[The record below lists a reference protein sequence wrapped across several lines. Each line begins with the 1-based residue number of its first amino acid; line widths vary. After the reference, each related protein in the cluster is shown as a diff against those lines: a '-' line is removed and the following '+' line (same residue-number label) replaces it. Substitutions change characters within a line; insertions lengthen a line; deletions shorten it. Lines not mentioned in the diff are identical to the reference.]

1 MKTSEKRL
9 AGGLGGACV
18 LYLAFQVIWPA
29 ISGPITLAQGKLDSA
44 KKARD
49 AERDKVDIALD
60 RIREDM
66 TLMKEQSLSSNVSE
80 ASLGYEQWLSSL
92 AEDVA
97 KFRDPKVSRETTS
110 PSRDNAYVAIKIR
123 VTGQGTMKQLRQFL
137 YRFHRANV
145 LHQISSM
152 TIEALD
158 NSSNPLL
165 DIVVIADALSMRDA
179 AIKGPTLFPRSE
191 VITVEDDPDRR
202 LTVADGTA
210 GWSKETPFEI
220 RVDDQYL
227 TVLERVHQVWEIKG
241 TGAKAAS
248 GATVTLV
255 EKLSDAEA
263 PYDEP
268 VEKEATEKDAS
279 EKGAEKA
286 PAKIAPPKAVTTTLA
301 ADWDGESSTIT
312 VAMPEGF
319 EPGRLKVLIGTSTV
333 DVVARRE
340 VWRIDD
346 QRFRAEKGTIVEAS
360 PPNPDMKDVTLAEF
374 DALLDLNPFAKIR
387 TLPPNF
393 LLTGERRVERG
404 NSSVLTP
411 IVQNLGP
418 NAAAPEFEILS
429 ELPAGMTFA
438 ENKLNWTPPED
449 MQPGEFDIKIRAKS
463 DALSEPL
470 EESFKVSLTVTKR
483 NDAPVLWP
491 PEKPVVGVLGQAL
504 NFAVTATDNETAVED
519 LRFSAGANFP
529 EGALVNATTG
539 EVSWLPGDNVQP
551 GTVEFPINVTDTG
564 DPQQTS
570 SQTISVEMQEDRAIY
585 TYLTASIAADDNRQ
599 AWLYDRSS
607 NKRVIVQEGDAFQFA
622 GFDALILSIGRDF
635 ILMQQ
640 NRDTLRLDIGDS
652 LRQAVVI
659 ATAPEPE
666 PATGE
671 ESTTGETS
679 TTGEAAK
686 PDDAAT
692 AAELDALLNDLDKAE
707 KEEAEKNGEGKPTT
721 EKPTDPEST
730 EPTSTDPKP
739 AGPETKEPASTE
751 PKPTTPDSTET
762 KPEPNTPAAE
772 PKTTEPA
779 AEKPAST
786 EPPSPTE
793 EDLDALLKA
802 LEEDEAARP
811 ADSTEKPAEEK
822 AEEKP
827 AEKPAEAPATQEPS
841 SEKPAEPAEPA
852 PAKQD

>member
-9 AGGLGGACV
+9 AGGLGGVCV
-18 LYLAFQVIWPA
+18 IYLAFQVVWPA
-29 ISGPITLAQGKLDSA
+29 ISGPMTEAQGKLDA
-44 KKARD
+44 ATKVYD
-49 AERDKVDIALD
+49 AESEKVDIAMG

-97 KFRDPKVSRETTS
+97 KFRAPKVSRETTS
-110 PSRDNAYVAIKIR
+110 PSRDNAFVAIKIR

-227 TVLERVHQVWEIKG
+227 TVLERVHQIWEIKG

-255 EKLSDAEA
+255 EKLSDAEP

-268 VEKEATEKDAS
+268 VEKEDAKDGSEKD
-279 EKGAEKA
+279 EGKA
-286 PAKIAPPKAVTTTLA
+286 PAKEVTTTLA
-301 ADWDGESSTIT
+301 AAWDGESNTIT

-319 EPGRLKVLIGTSTV
+319 EPGRLKVRIGSSTV

-346 QRFRAEKGTIVEAS
+346 QQFRADAGKIVEAS

-418 NAAAPEFEILS
+418 NAPAPQFEILS

-449 MQPGEFDIKIRAKS
+449 MEPGEFDIKIRAKS
-463 DALSEPL
+463 DVLPEPL
-470 EESFKVSLTVTKR
+470 EESFKVSLTVTKN
-483 NDAPVLWP
+483 NDPPVLWP
-491 PEKPVVGVLGQAL
+491 PEKPVIGVLGQAL
-504 NFAVTATDNETAVED
+504 SFSVTATDNETAVED

-529 EGALVNATTG
+529 DGALVNATTG
-539 EVSWLPGDNVQP
+539 EVSWLPGDDVQP

-564 DPQQTS
+564 DPQQTT

-640 NRDTLRLDIGDS
+640 DRDTLRLDIGDS

-666 PATGE
+666 PEPATGE
-671 ESTTGETS
+671 ETSATGETTS

-707 KEEAEKNGEGKPTT
+707 KEEAEKTGETKPATV
-721 EKPTDPEST
+721 KPTDPEST
-730 EPTSTDPKP
+730 EPN
-739 AGPETKEPASTE
+739 STE
-751 PKPTTPDSTET
+751 PKPAEPVTKEPSSTEPEPTTP
-762 KPEPNTPAAE
+762 KPA
-772 PKTTEPA
+772 EPA
-779 AEKPAST
+779 AEEKPAAST
-786 EPPSPTE
+786 EPPKPTE

-802 LEEDEAARP
+802 LEEDEAAKP
-811 ADSTEKPAEEK
+811 ADSTEKPAEGKPADED
-822 AEEKP
+822 ATEKP
-827 AEKPAEAPATQEPS
+827 DVAPAKEPS
-841 SEKPAEPAEPA
+841 SKEPAEPIEPA

>member
-9 AGGLGGACV
+9 AGGLGGVCAI
-18 LYLAFQVIWPA
+18 YLVFQVVWPA
-29 ISGPITLAQGKLDSA
+29 ISGPVTQAQGKLDSA
-44 KKARD
+44 NSALE
-49 AERDKVDIALD
+49 AENEKVDIALV

-123 VTGQGTMKQLRQFL
+123 VAGQGTMKQLRQFL

-179 AIKGPTLFPRSE
+179 AIKGPTLFPRSD
-191 VITVEDDPDRR
+191 VIKVEDR
-202 LTVADGTA
+202 LITVADGTA
-210 GWSKETPFEI
+210 GWSQEQDFEI

-227 TVLERVHQVWEIKG
+227 NVHKRVRQIWEIKG

-255 EKLSDAEA
+255 EKTSDTEP

-268 VEKEATEKDAS
+268 IEENTEKDATEKDA
-279 EKGAEKA
+279 EKA
-286 PAKIAPPKAVTTTLA
+286 PAGEAPPAKEITTTLA
-301 ADWDGESSTIT
+301 ADWDGKSNTIT

-319 EPGRLKVLIGTSTV
+319 EPGRLKVRIGDSTV

-340 VWRIDD
+340 VWQIDD
-346 QRFRAEKGTIVEAS
+346 QRFRADEGTIVEAS
-360 PPNPDMKDVTLAEF
+360 PINPDMKNVTLAEF
-374 DALLDLNPFAKIR
+374 DSLLDLNPFAKIR
-387 TLPPNF
+387 TLPPSF

-418 NAAAPEFEILS
+418 NASTPEFEILS

-449 MQPGEFDIKIRAKS
+449 MEPGEFDIKIRAKS
-463 DALSEPL
+463 DAIPEPL
-470 EESFKVSLTVTKR
+470 EESFKVSLTVTKK
-483 NDAPVLWP
+483 NDPPVLWP
-491 PEKPVVGVLGQAL
+491 PEKPVIGVLGQAL
-504 NFAVTATDNETAVED
+504 RFSVTATDNETTVED
-519 LRFSAGANFP
+519 LRFSAGDNFP

-539 EVSWLPGDNVQP
+539 EVSWLPGDDVQP

-564 DPQQTS
+564 DPQQTT

-640 NRDTLRLDIGDS
+640 DRDTLRLDIGDS

-666 PATGE
+666 PEPATGE
-671 ESTTGETS
+671 ETTTGETS
-679 TTGEAAK
+679 APGEAAK

-692 AAELDALLNDLDKAE
+692 AAELDALLNDLEKAE
-707 KEEAEKNGEGKPTT
+707 KTGDPKPETTKPASTELKPAKPETKEPNSTDPELTPPKPAEPATE
-721 EKPTDPEST
+721 EKPTDPI
-730 EPTSTDPKP
+730 TDK
-739 AGPETKEPASTE
+739 
-751 PKPTTPDSTET
+751 D
-762 KPEPNTPAAE
+762 
-772 PKTTEPA
+772 TTEPA
-779 AEKPAST
+779 AK
-786 EPPSPTE
+786 
-793 EDLDALLKA
+793 
-802 LEEDEAARP
+802 P
-811 ADSTEKPAEEK
+811 ADSTEKPIEGK
-822 AEEKP
+822 PTEKP
-827 AEKPAEAPATQEPS
+827 AETPATEEPS
-841 SEKPAEPAEPA
+841 TEEPAKPTEPA
-852 PAKQD
+852 PVKQD

>member
-9 AGGLGGACV
+9 AGGLGGVCAI
-18 LYLAFQVIWPA
+18 YLVFQVVWPA
-29 ISGPITLAQGKLDSA
+29 ISGPVTQAQGKLDSA
-44 KKARD
+44 NSALE
-49 AERDKVDIALD
+49 AETEKVDIALG

-66 TLMKEQSLSSNVSE
+66 KLMKEQSLSSNVSE

-123 VTGQGTMKQLRQFL
+123 VAGQGTMKQLRQFL

-191 VITVEDDPDRR
+191 VIKVEDDPDVEADPGR
-202 LTVADGTA
+202 LMTVADGTA
-210 GWSKETPFEI
+210 GWPQGRRFEI

-227 TVLERVHQVWEIKG
+227 TVLKRVHQIWEIKG
-241 TGAKAAS
+241 TGAKAAT
-248 GATVTLV
+248 GDTVTLV
-255 EKLSDAEA
+255 EKLSDGEP

-268 VEKEATEKDAS
+268 VEKEAETKESEKDES
-279 EKGAEKA
+279 PKDTDKA
-286 PAKIAPPKAVTTTLA
+286 PAKVAPPKEVTTTLA
-301 ADWDGESSTIT
+301 AAWDGKSNTIT
-312 VAMPEGF
+312 VAMSEGF
-319 EPGRLKVLIGTSTV
+319 NPGRLKVRIGDSTV
-333 DVVARRE
+333 DVISRRE
-340 VWRIDD
+340 VWKIDD
-346 QRFRAEKGTIVEAS
+346 QRFRADEGAIVEAS
-360 PPNPDMKDVTLAEF
+360 PPNPDMKNVTLAEF
-374 DALLDLNPFAKIR
+374 DSLLDLNPFAKIR
-387 TLPPNF
+387 TLPPSF

-418 NAAAPEFEILS
+418 NASTPEFEILS

-449 MQPGEFDIKIRAKS
+449 MEPGEFDIKIRAKS
-463 DALSEPL
+463 DAIPEPL
-470 EESFKVSLTVTKR
+470 EESFKVSLTVTKK
-483 NDAPVLWP
+483 NDSPVLWP
-491 PEKPVVGVLGQAL
+491 PEKPVIGVLGQAL
-504 NFAVTATDNETAVED
+504 RFSVTATDNETTVED
-519 LRFSAGANFP
+519 LRFSAGDNFP

-539 EVSWLPGDNVQP
+539 EVSWLPGDDVQP

-564 DPQQTS
+564 DPQQTT

-640 NRDTLRLDIGDS
+640 DRDTLRLDIGDS

-666 PATGE
+666 PEPATGE
-671 ESTTGETS
+671 ETTTGETS
-679 TTGEAAK
+679 APGEAAK

-692 AAELDALLNDLDKAE
+692 AAELDALLNDLEKAE
-707 KEEAEKNGEGKPTT
+707 KTG
-721 EKPTDPEST
+721 
-730 EPTSTDPKP
+730 DPKP
-739 AGPETKEPASTE
+739 ETTKPASTE
-751 PKPTTPDSTET
+751 PKPAKPETKEPNSTEPEST
-762 KPEPNTPAAE
+762 PPKPAEPATEEKPAAPITE
-772 PKTTEPA
+772 KDTTEPA
-779 AEKPAST
+779 AK
-786 EPPSPTE
+786 
-793 EDLDALLKA
+793 
-802 LEEDEAARP
+802 P
-811 ADSTEKPAEEK
+811 ADSTEKPIEGK
-822 AEEKP
+822 PTEKP
-827 AEKPAEAPATQEPS
+827 AETPATEEPS
-841 SEKPAEPAEPA
+841 TEEPAKPTEPA
-852 PAKQD
+852 PVKQD

>member
-9 AGGLGGACV
+9 AGGLGGVCAI
-18 LYLAFQVIWPA
+18 YLVFQVVWPA
-29 ISGPITLAQGKLDSA
+29 ISGPVTQAQGKLDSA
-44 KKARD
+44 NSALE
-49 AERDKVDIALD
+49 AENEKVDIALV

-123 VTGQGTMKQLRQFL
+123 VAGQGTMKQLRQFL

-191 VITVEDDPDRR
+191 VIKVEDR
-202 LTVADGTA
+202 LITVADGTA
-210 GWSKETPFEI
+210 GWSQEQDFEI

-227 TVLERVHQVWEIKG
+227 NVHKRVRQIWEIKG

-255 EKLSDAEA
+255 EKTSDTEP

-268 VEKEATEKDAS
+268 IEENTEKDATEKDA
-279 EKGAEKA
+279 EKA
-286 PAKIAPPKAVTTTLA
+286 PAGEAPPAKEITTTLA
-301 ADWDGESSTIT
+301 ADWDGKSNTIT

-319 EPGRLKVLIGTSTV
+319 EPGRLKVRIGDSTV

-340 VWRIDD
+340 VWQIDD
-346 QRFRAEKGTIVEAS
+346 QRFRADEGTIVEAS
-360 PPNPDMKDVTLAEF
+360 PINPDMKNVTLAEF
-374 DALLDLNPFAKIR
+374 DSLLDLNPFAKIR
-387 TLPPNF
+387 TLPPSF

-418 NAAAPEFEILS
+418 NASTPEFEILS

-449 MQPGEFDIKIRAKS
+449 MEPGEFDIKIRAKS
-463 DALSEPL
+463 DAIPEPL
-470 EESFKVSLTVTKR
+470 EESFKVSLTVTKK
-483 NDAPVLWP
+483 NDPPVLWP
-491 PEKPVVGVLGQAL
+491 PEKPVIGVLGQAL
-504 NFAVTATDNETAVED
+504 RFSVTATDNETTVED
-519 LRFSAGANFP
+519 LRFSAGDNFP

-539 EVSWLPGDNVQP
+539 EVSWLPGDDVQP

-564 DPQQTS
+564 DPQQTT

-640 NRDTLRLDIGDS
+640 DRDTLRLDIGDS

-666 PATGE
+666 PEPATGE
-671 ESTTGETS
+671 ETTTGETS
-679 TTGEAAK
+679 APGEAAK

-692 AAELDALLNDLDKAE
+692 AAELDALLNDLEKAE
-707 KEEAEKNGEGKPTT
+707 KTGDPKPETTKPASTELKPAKPETKEPNSTDPELTPPKPAEPATE
-721 EKPTDPEST
+721 EKPTDPI
-730 EPTSTDPKP
+730 TDK
-739 AGPETKEPASTE
+739 
-751 PKPTTPDSTET
+751 D
-762 KPEPNTPAAE
+762 
-772 PKTTEPA
+772 TTEPA
-779 AEKPAST
+779 AK
-786 EPPSPTE
+786 
-793 EDLDALLKA
+793 
-802 LEEDEAARP
+802 P
-811 ADSTEKPAEEK
+811 ADSTEKPIEGK
-822 AEEKP
+822 PTEKP
-827 AEKPAEAPATQEPS
+827 AETPATEEPS
-841 SEKPAEPAEPA
+841 TEEPAKPTEPA
-852 PAKQD
+852 PVKQD

>member
-1 MKTSEKRL
+1 MKTAEKRL
-9 AGGLGGACV
+9 AGGLGGTCGI
-18 LYLAFQVIWPA
+18 YRIFQVVWPA
-29 ISGPITLAQGKLDSA
+29 LSGPVTQAQGKLDSA
-44 KKARD
+44 NSALE
-49 AERDKVDIALD
+49 AETEKVDIALG

-123 VTGQGTMKQLRQFL
+123 VAGQGTMKQLRQFL

-191 VITVEDDPDRR
+191 VIKVEDDPDRR
-202 LTVADGTA
+202 MTVADGTA
-210 GWSKETPFEI
+210 GWSQETPFEI

-227 TVLERVHQVWEIKG
+227 TVLERVHQIWEIKG

-268 VEKEATEKDAS
+268 VEKEESEKDAS
-279 EKGAEKA
+279 AKDTDKA
-286 PAKIAPPKAVTTTLA
+286 PAKVAPPKAVTTTLA
-301 ADWDGESSTIT
+301 AAWDGESNTIT

-319 EPGRLKVLIGTSTV
+319 EPGRLKVRIGDSTV

-346 QRFRAEKGTIVEAS
+346 QRFRADKGTVVEAS

-374 DALLDLNPFAKIR
+374 DTLLDLNPFAKIR

-418 NAAAPEFEILS
+418 NASAPEFEILS

-449 MQPGEFDIKIRAKS
+449 MEPGEFDIKIRAKS
-463 DALSEPL
+463 DALPQPL
-470 EESFKVSLTVTKR
+470 EESFKVSLTVTKT
-483 NDAPVLWP
+483 NDPPVLWP
-491 PEKPVVGVLGQAL
+491 PEKPVIGVLGQAL
-504 NFAVTATDNETAVED
+504 SFSVTATDNETAVED

-529 EGALVNATTG
+529 QGALVNATTG
-539 EVSWLPGDNVQP
+539 EVSWLPGDDVQP

-564 DPQQTS
+564 DPQQTT

-640 NRDTLRLDIGDS
+640 DRDTLRLDIGDS

-666 PATGE
+666 PEPATGE
-671 ESTTGETS
+671 ESTTGETTS
-679 TTGEAAK
+679 ATGEAAK

-692 AAELDALLNDLDKAE
+692 AAELDALLNDLEKAE
-707 KEEAEKNGEGKPTT
+707 KEEAEKTGEAKPAT
-721 EKPTDPEST
+721 EKPVE
-730 EPTSTDPKP
+730 
-739 AGPETKEPASTE
+739 PETTEPASTE
-751 PKPTTPDSTET
+751 PKPAEPETKEPTSTEPEPTTPKPAEPATEE
-762 KPEPNTPAAE
+762 KPAA
-772 PKTTEPA
+772 TA
-779 AEKPAST
+779 AEKPTST
-786 EPPSPTE
+786 EPPKPTE

-802 LEEDEAARP
+802 LEEDEAAKP
-811 ADSTEKPAEEK
+811 ADSTEKPAEGK
-822 AEEKP
+822 PAEEKP
-827 AEKPAEAPATQEPS
+827 AEKPEAPAAKEPS
-841 SEKPAEPAEPA
+841 TEEPAEPA

>member
-9 AGGLGGACV
+9 AGGLGGVCAI
-18 LYLAFQVIWPA
+18 YLVFQVVWPA
-29 ISGPITLAQGKLDSA
+29 ISGPVTQAQGKLDSA
-44 KKARD
+44 NSALE
-49 AERDKVDIALD
+49 AENEKVDIALV

-123 VTGQGTMKQLRQFL
+123 VAGQGTMKQLRQFL

-191 VITVEDDPDRR
+191 VIKVEDR
-202 LTVADGTA
+202 LITVADGTA
-210 GWSKETPFEI
+210 GWSQEQDFEI

-227 TVLERVHQVWEIKG
+227 NVHKRVRQIWEIKG

-255 EKLSDAEA
+255 EKTSDTEP

-268 VEKEATEKDAS
+268 IEENTEKDATEKDA
-279 EKGAEKA
+279 EKA
-286 PAKIAPPKAVTTTLA
+286 PAGEAPPAKEITTTLA
-301 ADWDGESSTIT
+301 ADWDGKSNTIT

-319 EPGRLKVLIGTSTV
+319 EPGRLKVRIGDSTV

-340 VWRIDD
+340 VWQIDD
-346 QRFRAEKGTIVEAS
+346 QRFRADEGTIVEAS
-360 PPNPDMKDVTLAEF
+360 PINPDMKNVTLAEF
-374 DALLDLNPFAKIR
+374 DSLLDLNPFAKIR
-387 TLPPNF
+387 TLPPSF

-418 NAAAPEFEILS
+418 NASTPEFEILS

-449 MQPGEFDIKIRAKS
+449 MEPGEFDIKIRAKS
-463 DALSEPL
+463 DAIPEPL
-470 EESFKVSLTVTKR
+470 EESFKVSLTVTKK
-483 NDAPVLWP
+483 NDPPVLWP
-491 PEKPVVGVLGQAL
+491 PEKPVIGVLGQAL
-504 NFAVTATDNETAVED
+504 RFSVTATDNETTVED
-519 LRFSAGANFP
+519 LRFSAGDNFP

-539 EVSWLPGDNVQP
+539 EVSWLPGDDVQP

-564 DPQQTS
+564 DPQQTT

-640 NRDTLRLDIGDS
+640 DRDTLRLDIGDS

-666 PATGE
+666 PEPATGE
-671 ESTTGETS
+671 ETTTGETS
-679 TTGEAAK
+679 APGEAAK

-692 AAELDALLNDLDKAE
+692 AAELDALLNDLEKAE
-707 KEEAEKNGEGKPTT
+707 KTG
-721 EKPTDPEST
+721 
-730 EPTSTDPKP
+730 DPKS
-739 AGPETKEPASTE
+739 ETTKPASTE
-751 PKPTTPDSTET
+751 PKPAKPET
-762 KPEPNTPAAE
+762 KEPNSTDPELTPPKPAE
-772 PKTTEPA
+772 PATEEKPTDPITDKDTTEPA
-779 AEKPAST
+779 AK
-786 EPPSPTE
+786 
-793 EDLDALLKA
+793 
-802 LEEDEAARP
+802 P
-811 ADSTEKPAEEK
+811 ADSTEKPIEGK
-822 AEEKP
+822 PTEKP
-827 AEKPAEAPATQEPS
+827 AETPATEEPS
-841 SEKPAEPAEPA
+841 TEEPAKPTEPA
-852 PAKQD
+852 PVKQD